1 MPRASP
7 DMREELLGAPVGA
20 GWSEPSQSGS
30 SALDDFARVTSRGG
44 GESRARAK
52 KALAVL
58 AGALCTCLLIA
69 VLPAADVKSEGG
81 VSEREAG
88 FGSTEVAR
96 CGNGRIDQESE
107 TCDDG
112 NTRSG
117 DGCDSACHLEL
128 PRGDG
133 CEQIDAGEWAAWA
146 NLTVPKM
153 AWSGSIVGKAG
164 DSGSGVAQAVLCKP
178 AGGTGRRRAEWRA
191 PEEPPHL
198 RPP

>member
-7 DMREELLGAPVGA
+7 DMREELLGAPAGA

-58 AGALCTCLLIA
+58 SGALCTCLLIA

-81 VSEREAG
+81 VSEREG

-96 CGNGRIDQESE
+96 CGNGRLDQESE

-128 PRGDG
+128 PRGAG
-133 CEQIDAGEWAAWA
+133 CDQIDAGEWAAWA
-146 NLTVPKM
+146 NLTAPKM
-153 AWSGSIVGKAG
+153 AWSGRIVGMVG
-164 DSGSGVAQAVLCKP
+164 GSGSAVQCVA
-178 AGGTGRRRAEWRA
+178 AGGTGRRRAEWQG
-191 PEEPPHL
+191 PEEPAHP